1 MVLSNAKTD
10 GMKYEVA
17 GSKNIKDTKQI
28 AVKAASSLSTG
39 SLVWLLVKRH
49 KVGILAF
56 GNIVLV
62 LNWAFPAWT
71 SVIGSF
77 VHP

>member
-1 MVLSNAKTD
+1 MTLSTPKSD

-17 GSKNIKDTKQI
+17 GRTKVKDTKQM
-28 AVKAASSLSTG
+28 AVKMAESLGSG

-49 KVGILAF
+49 KVAILGL
-56 GNIVLV
+56 GNIILV

-77 VHP
+77 IHP